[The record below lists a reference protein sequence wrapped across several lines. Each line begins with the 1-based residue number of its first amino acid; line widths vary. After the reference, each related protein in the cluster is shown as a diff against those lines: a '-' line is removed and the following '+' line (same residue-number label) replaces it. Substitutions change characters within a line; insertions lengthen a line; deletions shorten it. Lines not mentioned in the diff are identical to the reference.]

1 MPAWTCRRIS
11 EPERKTV
18 MSDSDIRFAK
28 FLVLVNAGV
37 PATLLGWDA
46 LHHQLGANPV
56 NFAILT
62 TGMLTLVFLMLTLL
76 VTPLRKITGWNWL
89 IFSRRTLGLYAFF
102 YASLHFLIFFAL
114 DRSFSI
120 QSTLTE
126 MVERKYLIIGS
137 IGLFGMV
144 PLALTSTNAM
154 IRRLGAK
161 RWHAL
166 HRLTY
171 VVAIAGV
178 IHYYMQVKAD
188 VRRPLAFAG
197 VLTVLLGYRA
207 AVSKQ
212 NALAPRDRANGAAAP
227 PRQDEVPKQNA
238 PALPKSKLWSGEMRL
253 ARITPETPDVRTFR
267 FVPLDGRRLPFEHQ
281 AGQYLVL
288 SLLIEGKKVNRTYT
302 ISSPP
307 TRTDF
312 CEITVKREENGYVSR
327 HLHEMLREGDM
338 IHVSAP
344 AGRFVFDRVQANSIV
359 LIAGGVGIT
368 PLMSIVRDL
377 TDRNWKGDIFFIY
390 SAKTP
395 ADIIFKR
402 ELEDLQSRF
411 SKQRVHV
418 TLSRADGADW
428 SGHKGR
434 VNGPFLGMCV
444 PNIAERPVYICGPQ
458 AMLTPTVELLRDLG
472 VQADKIK
479 SEEFT
484 AAKRAETAPAT
495 ESGASPAATVQDLL
509 PDDGEPVLTL
519 ARSGKSLALAPDKV
533 LLEIAEEA
541 GANIDYECRSGICG
555 RCKTRLLAGRVT
567 METQDALT
575 DEDKAKNIILMCQA
589 RATGRVTVD
598 A

>member
-1 MPAWTCRRIS
+1 MNES
-11 EPERKTV
+11 N
-18 MSDSDIRFAK
+18 IRFAK

-37 PATLLGWDA
+37 PVALLAWDA

-62 TGMLTLVFLMLTLL
+62 TGMLTLIFLMLTLL
-76 VTPLRKITGWNWL
+76 VTPLRKLTGWNWL

-102 YASLHFLIFFAL
+102 YASLHFLIFFSL

-126 MVERKYLIIGS
+126 MVKRKYLIIGS
-137 IGLFGMV
+137 IGLLCLV
-144 PLALTSTNAM
+144 PLAITSTNAM

-166 HRLTY
+166 HRLIY

-178 IHYYMQVKAD
+178 VHYYMQVKAD
-188 VRRPLAFAG
+188 VRLPLVFAG
-197 VLTVLLGYRA
+197 VLAVLLGYRVA
-207 AVSKQ
+207 ISRRNTQ
-212 NALAPRDRANGAAAP
+212 TDGRA
-227 PRQDEVPKQNA
+227 
-238 PALPKSKLWSGEMRL
+238 ALPEHNPLSQPSPPKPKPKLWSGTLRV
-253 ARITPETPDVRTFR
+253 ARITQETPDVRTFR
-267 FVPLDGRRLPFEHQ
+267 FVPPDGGRLPFEHQ

-288 SLLIEGKKVNRTYT
+288 SPLIDGKKVNRTYT

-307 TRTDF
+307 TRMDY

-327 HLHEMLREGDM
+327 HLHEMLREGDT
-338 IHVSAP
+338 IQVSAP
-344 AGRFVFDRVQANSIV
+344 AGRFTFDAMQANSIV

-377 TDRNWKGDIFFIY
+377 TDRNWNGNIFFIY

-395 ADIIFKR
+395 VDIIFRR
-402 ELEDLQSRF
+402 ELDDLQARF
-411 SKQRVHV
+411 SNVRVHV

-428 SGHKGR
+428 TGHKGR

-458 AMLTPTVELLRDLG
+458 TMMIPTIQLLRDLG
-472 VQADKIK
+472 VSSEKIK
-479 SEEFT
+479 SEEFI
-484 AAKRAETAPAT
+484 AAKRAESSPDSLKAGHQAPV
-495 ESGASPAATVQDLL
+495 PDLL
-509 PDDGEPVLTL
+509 PDDDDGESILTL
-519 ARSGKSLALAPDKV
+519 ARSGKSLALTPDKV
-533 LLEIAEEA
+533 LLEIAEDA
-541 GANIDYECRSGICG
+541 GVNIDYECRSGICG
-555 RCKTRLLAGRVT
+555 RCKTRLLSGQVT
-567 METQDALT
+567 MDTQDALT
-575 DEDKAKNIILMCQA
+575 DDDKAKNIILMCQA

>member
-1 MPAWTCRRIS
+1 MT
-11 EPERKTV
+11 
-18 MSDSDIRFAK
+18 DSDIRFAK

-37 PATLLGWDA
+37 PAALLGWDA

-89 IFSRRTLGLYAFF
+89 IFARRSLGLYAFF
-102 YASLHFLIFFAL
+102 YASLHFLIFFSL

-120 QSTLTE
+120 QSTLNE
-126 MVERKYLIIGS
+126 MVRRKYLIIGS
-137 IGLFGMV
+137 IGLLGMV
-144 PLALTSTNAM
+144 PLAVTSTNAM
-154 IRRLGAK
+154 VRRLGAK

-166 HRLTY
+166 HRLVY
-171 VVAIAGV
+171 VVAICGV

-188 VRRPLAFAG
+188 VRMPMAFAG
-197 VLTVLLGYRA
+197 VLAVLLAYRA
-207 AVSKQ
+207 A
-212 NALAPRDRANGAAAP
+212 APKHNTDPGRA
-227 PRQDEVPKQNA
+227 
-238 PALPKSKLWSGEMRL
+238 ALPRRLWSGELRV
-253 ARITPETPDVRTFR
+253 ARITRETPDVRTFR
-267 FVPLDGRRLPFEHQ
+267 FVPPNGGRLPFEHQ

-288 SLLIEGKKVNRTYT
+288 SLMIDGKRVNRTYT

-327 HLHEMLREGDM
+327 HLHEMLREGDILHM
-338 IHVSAP
+338 SAP
-344 AGRFVFDRVQANSIV
+344 AGRFIFDGTQANSVV

-368 PLMSIVRDL
+368 PLMSILRNL
-377 TDRNWKGDIFFIY
+377 TDRDWKGDIFFIY
-390 SAKTP
+390 SAKTEG
-395 ADIIFKR
+395 DIIFRK
-402 ELEDLQSRF
+402 ELADLQGKF
-411 SKQRVHV
+411 SNLRVHV

-434 VNGPFLGMCV
+434 VSGPFLGMCV
-444 PNIAERPVYICGPQ
+444 PNLEKRPVYICGPQ
-458 AMLTPTVELLRDLG
+458 AMMTPTIQLLREAG
-472 VQADKIK
+472 VPADKIK
-479 SEEFT
+479 SEEFI
-484 AAKRAETAPAT
+484 AAKQAEMVSVIET
-495 ESGASPAATVQDLL
+495 GASPAPTPSDSL

-519 ARSGKSLALAPDKV
+519 ARSGKSVALDPDKV

-541 GANIDYECRSGICG
+541 GVNIDYECRSGICG
-555 RCKTRLLAGRVT
+555 RCKTRLLSGRVT

-575 DEDKAKNIILMCQA
+575 DEEKAKNIILMCQA
-589 RATGRVTVD
+589 KASGRVTVD